1 MSLSQHQISSPHFFK
16 KKKQKKKKK
25 SGSQAPLSLSLSLS
39 LSYFICFVFPDLV
52 KRIGIVK

>member
-1 MSLSQHQISSPHFFK
+1 MSLSQHQISSPRNFENTSE
-16 KKKQKKKKK
+16 KKKKK
-25 SGSQAPLSLSLSLS
+25 SGSQAPLAVSLSLS